1 MLSDKVQHNKTKEK
15 TEDESVDL
23 LLRPSEVGNEYP
35 SRRALGQDS
44 SSTLSNLRDIKT
56 GVLLERLYFR
66 E

>member
-1 MLSDKVQHNKTKEK
+1 MFNTTKEK

-23 LLRPSEVGNEYP
+23 LLRPCEVGNEYP
-35 SRRALGQDS
+35 SRRALGQNS